1 MYKKEVLFFMKRI
14 LIHALI
20 LPLVEPE
27 SILLQGAVG
36 MTDQFLTYVGEVPT
50 QAELDLYDEV
60 IDCTGKAILPGLI
73 NTHGHAAMSL
83 LRGYA
88 DDLPL
93 QRWLQEAIWPLE
105 AHFTKTQVRAG
116 TALSVLE
123 MIQAGTTCFL
133 DMYHHMEA
141 VAEVVAESG
150 IRARLCRGVIGLG
163 SEEAREQK
171 FQEAVQFAST
181 WNGEADGRIT
191 TLLAP
196 HSPYT
201 CRPEYIHRFVEKA
214 AERKLP
220 LHTHMSETAAEVQQ
234 NVEEYGIRPVEHL
247 RRLGFFDQPSL
258 VAHAVHL
265 TDEEIDIL
273 AEHDVKIAHN
283 PGSNLKLGSGIAP
296 IPKMLQK
303 GIRPALATDGA
314 ASNNNLDLLE
324 EIRLAA
330 LIHKGVNQD
339 PLAVGAATALQM
351 GTVWGAEA
359 LFLEEQIGTLASG
372 KKADLITIDLTGS
385 HMQPLHDVISHI
397 VYSASRADIQDVWI
411 DGKQMMRNREVVA
424 LDEEKIRY
432 EATAA
437 FQAIVK

>member
-1 MYKKEVLFFMKRI
+1 MKRI
-14 LIHALI
+14 LIHAMI
-20 LPLVEPE
+20 LPLVEQGA
-27 SILLQGAVG
+27 ILSQGAVG
-36 MTDQFLTYVGEVPT
+36 MTDKFLTYVGEVPT

-73 NTHGHAAMSL
+73 NTHCHAAMSL

-105 AHFTKTQVRAG
+105 AHFTKIQVRAG

-123 MIQAGTTCFL
+123 MIQSGTTCFL

-141 VAEVVAESG
+141 VGEVVAETG
-150 IRARLCRGVIGLG
+150 IRARLCQGVIGLG
-163 SEEAREQK
+163 SDELRERK
-171 FQEAVQFAST
+171 FQEAVQFASE

-201 CRPEYIHRFVEKA
+201 CRPDYIRRFIEKA

-220 LHTHMSETAAEVQQ
+220 IHTHMSETATEVQQ
-234 NVEEYGIRPVEHL
+234 SVEEYGVRPVGLLH
-247 RRLGFFDQPSL
+247 RLGFFDQPAL

-265 TDEEIDIL
+265 TEEEIDIL
-273 AEHDVKIAHN
+273 AQYDVKIAHN

-296 IPKMLQK
+296 IPKMIQK
-303 GIRPALATDGA
+303 GMRPALATDGA

-339 PLAVGAATALQM
+339 PLAVGAVTALQM

-359 LFLEEQIGTLASG
+359 LFLQEQIGTLAIG

-385 HMQPLHDVISHI
+385 HMQPLHDAISHI
-397 VYSASRADIQDVWI
+397 VYSASRADIQDVFI
-411 DGKQMMRNREVVA
+411 DGKQMMRKREVLA